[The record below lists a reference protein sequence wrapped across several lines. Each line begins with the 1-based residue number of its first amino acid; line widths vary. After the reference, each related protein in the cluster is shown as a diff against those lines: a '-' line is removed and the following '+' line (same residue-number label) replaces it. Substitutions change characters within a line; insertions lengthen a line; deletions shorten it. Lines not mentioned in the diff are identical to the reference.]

1 MDECYL
7 LVGLGNPGM
16 AYENT
21 RHNIGF
27 MIIDELTQD
36 VEIPLR
42 HESSIADAAE
52 AKIGT
57 RKVVFAKPLTFMNR
71 SGLAVSSLIERYDVS
86 RANLLIILDDFNLP
100 FGQLRFRGSGSDGG
114 HRGLESIIYE
124 LQTTEFSRLRVG
136 IGQDDMAEQVDFVL
150 GDFDEEEQKL
160 LPGIVDRS
168 AAGCLNFIHDG
179 ISETMNTF
187 NQTTN

>member
-1 MDECYL
+1 MDEFYL

-27 MIIDELTQD
+27 MIVDELAQD
-36 VEIPLR
+36 VESPQRL
-42 HESSIADAAE
+42 ESSIADTVE

-57 RKVVFAKPLTFMNR
+57 RNVVFAKPLTYMNK
-71 SGLAVSSLIERYDVS
+71 SGLAVSALTDRYDIS

-100 FGQLRFRGSGSDGG
+100 FGQLRFRGSGSAGG
-114 HRGLESIIYE
+114 HRGLESIIFE
-124 LQTTEFSRLRVG
+124 LQTTKFSRLRVG
-136 IGQDDMAEQVDFVL
+136 IGHDDIAEPIDFVL
-150 GDFDEEEQKL
+150 GDFDEEEQKM
-160 LPGIVDRS
+160 LPGIIERS
-168 AAGCLNFIHDG
+168 AAGCLTFIHDG
-179 ISETMNTF
+179 ISETMNTS